1 MVGLIFG
8 VGDVLKLKKRNYEYI
23 GSLNPAIAK
32 RWNLNEHAN
41 KPIVIYSNVRQHVI
55 DRHIKEFKNE
65 EEIDLIWSKLRMI
78 IKKPDEVFYN
88 EITKGLE
95 YYKRFDKEIVIAV
108 RINFSSILKV
118 KSFYVANKGK
128 MKNRMTKEQQM
139 IDNGELEDIFN

>member
-1 MVGLIFG
+1 M
-8 VGDVLKLKKRNYEYI
+8 KKQSYEYI

-32 RWNLNEHAN
+32 RWNLNKHAN

-78 IKKPDEVFYN
+78 IKKPGEVFYN

-95 YYKRFDKEIVIAV
+95 YYKKFDKKIVIAV
-108 RINFSSILKV
+108 RINFSPILKV

-128 MKNRMTKEQQM
+128 MKNRMIKEQQM